1 MYQVLSMLSYN
12 IFMYIVTMGKR
23 RDKVCVSVIFLS
35 NVSAWYVYV
44 VQ

>member
-1 MYQVLSMLSYN
+1 MYQVLSMLSY